1 MPDHKKRDKKD
12 NEDMQPP
19 AQAEPAVQGA
29 ADGDTQP
36 VGSQVEL
43 YPAEDLEALR
53 TELDGARTKSA
64 EYFEGWQRE
73 RADFSNYRRRV
84 ERDQAQTYQ
93 NLQGSIVKKF
103 LPIVDDLSRAL
114 KNRPENGDIA
124 PVSRNDTGMVWANGI
139 ELIYRKLLSIL
150 ESEGVHRMP
159 AEKELFDPA
168 RHEAISMEPS
178 PNRQSG
184 EIIEVI
190 QDGYLIGD
198 RVLRPALVRVAS

>member
-12 NEDMQPP
+12 DEALQPP
-19 AQAEPAVQGA
+19 VQAEPGVHGA
-29 ADGDTQP
+29 GDGDAQAAE
-36 VGSQVEL
+36 SQVEL
-43 YPAEDLEALR
+43 YPGEELEALR
-53 TELDGARTKSA
+53 SELDGVRTKSA

-73 RADFSNYRRRV
+73 RADFANYRRRV

-103 LPIVDDLSRAL
+103 LPVVDDLSRAL
-114 KNRPENGDIA
+114 KNRPGSGDVGS
-124 PVSRNDTGMVWANGI
+124 PRNDTGTVWANGI

-150 ESEGVHRMP
+150 ESEGVTRMP

-178 PNRQSG
+178 PDHRSG

-190 QDGYLIGD
+190 QDGYLIGE

>member
-1 MPDHKKRDKKD
+1 MPDHKKREKKD
-12 NEDMQPP
+12 TTAAQQP
-19 AQAEPAVQGA
+19 AQGEPMVGEAQGDVQPTA
-29 ADGDTQP
+29 
-36 VGSQVEL
+36 SQVEI
-43 YPAEDLEALR
+43 YPAEELEGLKNDLEQ
-53 TELDGARTKSA
+53 ARAKSA

-93 NLQGSIVKKF
+93 NLQGSIVKKY
-103 LPIVDDLSRAL
+103 LPVVDDLQRAL
-114 KNRPENGDIA
+114 KNRPDNGEA
-124 PVSRNDTGMVWANGI
+124 TSWAGGI
-139 ELIYRKLLSIL
+139 ELIYRKLLAIL

-159 AEKELFDPA
+159 AENEHFDPT

-178 PNRQSG
+178 ADHQSG